1 MKGMYPC
8 GAPLPEDAPQ
18 ASGTGPSAGET
29 FNPEG
34 ARRRMGIGRA
44 DFGRIFEYIWCEV
57 SERRSLLDDAFRA
70 GDVKR
75 VALQA
80 HTIKSSAATI
90 GAEALSRTAEAVEL
104 AAGAGNMEALAK
116 AMDAFHVAKE
126 TLCKLV
132 GMG

>member
-8 GAPLPEDAPQ
+8 GASLSDDAQ
-18 ASGTGPSAGET
+18 EASGTGSGGRET

-34 ARRRMGIGRA
+34 AIRRMGIDRA

-90 GAEALSRTAEAVEL
+90 GAEALSRAAEAVEL
-104 AAGAGNMEALAK
+104 AAGAGDMEALAQ
-116 AMDAFHVAKE
+116 AMDAFHAAKE

-132 GMG
+132 GLG